1 MAKNEDE
8 EPFSLNL
15 SGKLEDSPW
24 WAKDISAVLKPL
36 ATQMLQE
43 YAGILPDQLVEHI
56 EKTVSGVLH
65 AVPCVLATNTEY

>member
-8 EPFSLNL
+8 EQFSLNL

-24 WAKDISAVLKPL
+24 WVKDISAVLKPL
-36 ATQMLQE
+36 ARQMLQD

-56 EKTVSGVLH
+56 EKTVRALLH
-65 AVPCVLATNTEY
+65 TMPCVLATNTEY